1 MLPRPLNSFRLAIA
15 LALAV
20 SIAAP
25 AQDQSPVLSPGE
37 LSNAVAAN
45 ELADRLL
52 QQKWMY
58 MIEKRDGKLTNT
70 EE

>member
-58 MIEKRDGKLTNT
+58 MIEKRDGKQTNT